1 MNILDLNQ
9 TSKKIK
15 LSLLTFWVVML
26 QGNTQLIFDEDL
38 LNYSRIHYMDNV
50 KTLDSIILR
59 TIMPKYY
66 MVYKEEFLKQGDREV
81 KI

>member
-1 MNILDLNQ
+1 
-9 TSKKIK
+9 
-15 LSLLTFWVVML
+15 ML

-59 TIMPKYY
+59 AIMPKYS
-66 MVYKEEFLKQGDREV
+66 MVYKEEFLKQGAREV